1 MPRAPATVFVCT
13 ACGAESAKWRGQCPG
28 CGEWNT
34 LAEEARGPVRTGR
47 AGAGS
52 RAAPARPVALADV
65 RAERHTRLQTG
76 INELDRV
83 LGGGIV
89 PGSLVLIGGSPGIGK
104 STLTSMA
111 LGNLQG
117 AGRRTLYVSGEE
129 SAAQIRLRAERLPGA
144 ALQVP
149 VLSETDL
156 DAVLAT
162 IEAEKPEV
170 CVVDSVQTLH
180 APELTGAAGSVGQVR
195 EVADRITRL
204 AKARNIAVL
213 LVGHVTKEGALAGPR
228 VLEHLVDCVLQFEGE
243 RERTY
248 RTLRA
253 LKNRFGSTNDVG
265 VFEMRGGG
273 LVEVQDASARFVGEA
288 TKAPGSVVLAAME
301 GSRPLL
307 VEVQALVS
315 PSELV
320 PPRRV
325 VNGIDRNRLALV
337 LAVLGRHA
345 GIGAGSADVFVN
357 VAGGVRVD
365 EPGADLA
372 VALAVASA
380 VKNVTLGDGQA
391 PLACFGEIGLTGELR
406 TVAHAER
413 RLAEAEKFG
422 LAPVLHPGERTPT
435 LRAAVRAALAAPASR
450 VAA

>member
-1 MPRAPATVFVCT
+1 MGR
-13 ACGAESAKWRGQCPG
+13 CPG

-34 LAEEARGPVRTGR
+34 LTEE
-47 AGAGS
+47 
-52 RAAPARPVALADV
+52 RAAPAARGSSGGRARAAVVRPIPLSDV
-65 RAERHTRLQTG
+65 RSERLERLQTG
-76 INELDRV
+76 IGELDRV

-129 SAAQIRLRAERLPGA
+129 SPAQIRLRAERLPGA
-144 ALQVP
+144 AMQVP
-149 VLSETDL
+149 VLAETDL
-156 DAVLAT
+156 ETVLAT
-162 IEAEKPEV
+162 MEAEAPEV

-180 APELTGAAGSVGQVR
+180 ARELTGAAGSVGQVR

-213 LVGHVTKEGALAGPR
+213 LVGHVTKEGSLAGPR

-265 VFEMRGGG
+265 VFEMRQGG
-273 LVEVQDASARFVGEA
+273 LVEVQDASARFVEEA

-320 PPRRV
+320 PPRRIA
-325 VNGIDRNRLALV
+325 NGIDRNRLALV
-337 LAVLGRHA
+337 LAVLARHA
-345 GIGAGSADVFVN
+345 GVGVGSADVFVN
-357 VAGGVRVD
+357 VAGGVRID

-380 VKNVTLGDGQA
+380 TRGAILGDGER
-391 PLACFGEIGLTGELR
+391 PVACFGEIGLTGELR
-406 TVAHAER
+406 AVAHAER
-413 RLAEAEKFG
+413 RLAEAMKFG
-422 LAPVLHPGERTPT
+422 LQPVITPDAGT
-435 LRAAVRAALAAPASR
+435 LRRAIGAALGGGAAARAA
-450 VAA
+450 